1 MDAQA
6 ILSTVRSG
14 DVPADWN
21 VWPLRVDRVR
31 RGMYGWLGMAAFGFL
46 LLIPATIITVPAN
59 FKGNVVGEFLT
70 LLMLVILAALAFG
83 SIEIAVY
90 DVWRLQHADEF
101 YIIMTPD
108 DFLKST
114 PHAIVHVPMENVQ
127 HVTLRGVRTNA
138 QQSGQ
143 ELRTLGAGGG
153 IRVSPFIRQRQP
165 KTAPT
170 LAFVDG
176 RDERTVLIATDDSFE
191 SLYVLEQMLNDYVAN
206 KQRTRMA

>member
-31 RGMYGWLGMAAFGFL
+31 RGMYGWLGRAAFGFL

-83 SIEIAVY
+83 VLESPSTMSGVFSMPSEY
-90 DVWRLQHADEF
+90 

-127 HVTLRGVRTNA
+127 LVTLRGVRTNA

-153 IRVSPFIRQRQP
+153 IRISPFIRQRQP